1 MLAIRCSARHGEFV
15 LEVDAELPT
24 PGVSALFGVSGA
36 GKSTLIAALAGLLRP
51 ARGRIVVDGDVLFDA
66 DRGIDVPTEHR
77 AVGCVFQD
85 ARLFPHLDVRRNLEY
100 GLKRARKRVQAST
113 FAFDRIVALLGL
125 EALLARRVH
134 QLSGGERQ
142 RVALGRALLAQPRLL
157 LLDEPLASLDTA
169 RREDLLPY
177 FERLRDQ
184 LAMPIVYV
192 THSFEEVIRLAQQV
206 VVLDRGRVA
215 LCASLA
221 AACASPVLHAITGPE
236 VTGSVLEGLVV
247 RHEAAEAL
255 AIVRCSD
262 IEVRMAQ
269 TRLEPGARVRLFV
282 AAGDVAVSRERPRG
296 ISVRNVLS
304 ARVERVEE
312 TEASVLLHLA
322 IGAER
327 LLARVTHSALREL
340 DLGPGAECFALFK
353 AVATHG
359 RRFDRTGAAA

>member
-1 MLAIRCSARHGEFV
+1 VLAIRCSTRNGDFA

-36 GKSTLIAALAGLLRP
+36 GKSTLIAMLAGLLRP
-51 ARGRIVVDGDVLFDA
+51 TRGQIVVDGDVLFDA
-66 DRGIDVPTEHR
+66 GRGIDVPTERR

-100 GLKRARKRVQAST
+100 GFKRSRNRRQAPT

-125 EALLARRVH
+125 EGLLTRRVH

-157 LLDEPLASLDTA
+157 LLDEPLASLDAA

-177 FERLRDQ
+177 FERLRDE
-184 LAMPIVYV
+184 LAVPIVYV
-192 THSFEEVIRLAQQV
+192 THSFDEVIRLAQQV
-206 VVLDRGRVA
+206 VVLDRGRVT
-215 LCASLA
+215 LCATLA
-221 AACASPVLHAITGPE
+221 AACSSPVLHAITGPD

-247 RHEAAEAL
+247 RHESAEGL

-262 IEVRMAQ
+262 VEIRMAHPG
-269 TRLEPGARVRLFV
+269 LEPGTRVRLFV
-282 AAGDVAVSRERPRG
+282 AAGDVAVARQQPHG
-296 ISVRNVLS
+296 ISIRNVLG
-304 ARVERVEE
+304 ARVERVEQAQ
-312 TEASVLLHLA
+312 ASVLLHLA

-340 DLGPGAECFALFK
+340 DIGPGAECFALFK

-359 RRFDRTGAAA
+359 RRFDRTGVAA